1 MSRDRLELVSSLTQA
16 LGQASA
22 HAVVVSQTVAA
33 AVGLNATDL
42 ECLDIL
48 QNRKLASAGEIAQ
61 LTSLTT
67 GAVTALLDRLEK
79 AGFIQRQADPSDRRR
94 VLAAPLPERMV
105 QLFEMYVPLRK
116 AMETLYDDY
125 SDAQLRTFVEFLERS
140 ISVSAEFVRALGN
153 RQPVAR

>member
-1 MSRDRLELVSSLTQA
+1 MSRDRLELFSALTDA

-22 HAVVVSQTVAA
+22 RAVMVSETVAA

-48 QNRKLASAGEIAQ
+48 QKRRLASAGDIAQ
-61 LTSLTT
+61 LTGLTT

-79 AGFIQRQADPSDRRR
+79 AGFVQRQADPSDRRR
-94 VLAAPLPERMV
+94 VLAAPRPERMA
-105 QLFEMYVPLRK
+105 QLFEMYAPLRK

-125 SDAQLRTFVEFLERS
+125 SDAQLRTFVEFLEKSLS
-140 ISVSAEFVRALGN
+140 ISAEFVRALGS
-153 RQPVAR
+153 RQPVAL